1 MRRRLVAIAVM
12 GLLALS
18 ACERREA
25 AAPTPETARFS
36 HRLGADISG
45 DYRPVGEGSGQVA
58 SLFVG
63 QAAGFTAWEAGQG
76 GPPPLILSLVG
87 PQGAMRVNPDA
98 YAITDDTVQMTGS
111 APGGGIVRLQGRIDQ
126 GALATARHN
135 LGDQTPV
142 ITGTVSVDGQ
152 RTAFALSWW
161 GGD

>member
-45 DYRPVGEGSGQVA
+45 DYRPVGEGSSQVA

-63 QAAGFTAWEAGQG
+63 QATAFTAWEAGQG
-76 GPPPLILSLVG
+76 GPPPLILTLTA
-87 PQGAMRVNPDA
+87 PQGEVRVTPRT
-98 YAITDDTVQMTGS
+98 YVVDDQTVRMTG
-111 APGGGIVRLQGRIDQ
+111 ATPDGEVQLQARIDQ
-126 GALATARHN
+126 GALATARRN
-135 LGDQTPV
+135 LGDRTVV
-142 ITGTVSVDGQ
+142 ISGAVWIDGQ
-152 RTAFALSWW
+152 SQTLALTPWS
-161 GGD
+161 GG